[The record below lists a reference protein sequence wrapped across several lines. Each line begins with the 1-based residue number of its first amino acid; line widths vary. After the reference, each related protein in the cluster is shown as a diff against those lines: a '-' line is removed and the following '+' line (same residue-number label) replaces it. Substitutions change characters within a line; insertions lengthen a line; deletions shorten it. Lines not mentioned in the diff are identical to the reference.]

1 MKLEIYKS
9 NGTATGRSIELPSE
23 VFGIEPNNHAIYLD
37 VKQYLANQR
46 QGTHATK
53 ERSQMSGSTRKLG
66 KQKGGGGARR
76 GSIKSHVMVGG
87 ARAFGPKPHE
97 YGFKLNK
104 KVKHL
109 ARISALTHKAV
120 ANNIVIVE
128 DFDIATPKTKEYVAM
143 LKNLKMDNV
152 RSLMILEGYNKNLLL
167 SSRNIPKTAIIT
179 AGDIN
184 TYAIMKAGKII
195 VSEGAVK
202 ALSVNND

>member
-1 MKLEIYKS
+1 MKLDILKS
-9 NGTATGRSIELPSE
+9 NGTASGRSIELPSD

-37 VKQYLANQR
+37 VKQYLAHQR

-53 ERSQMSGSTRKLG
+53 ERSQVSGSTRKLG

-109 ARISALTHKAV
+109 ARLSALTHKAV
-120 ANNIVIVE
+120 ANNIVVVE
-128 DFDIATPKTKEYVAM
+128 DFDLATPKTKEYSSM
-143 LKNLKMDNV
+143 LKNLKVDNV
-152 RSLMILEGYNKNLLL
+152 RTLMILEGYNKNLLL
-167 SSRNIPKTAIIT
+167 SSRNIPKTALII
-179 AGDIN
+179 ASDIN
-184 TYAIMKAGKII
+184 TYAIMKAGKLI
-195 VSEGAVK
+195 VSESAIK
-202 ALSVNND
+202 ALASN